1 MKKSLALLFVL
12 LFALAVTS
20 AFAARTGKEVYT
32 AKCAMCHDSGVAG
45 APKFG
50 DQAAWK
56 AHLEKGMDHMLEN
69 AKKGIGAMP
78 PMGMCNGCSM
88 AELKAAV
95 EYLAGTAK

>member
-1 MKKSLALLFVL
+1 MKKSLALLFVI

-20 AFAARTGKEVYT
+20 AFAARTGKEIYT

-45 APKFG
+45 APKLG

-56 AHLEKGMDHMLEN
+56 EHLATGLDHMVEN

-78 PMGMCNGCSM
+78 PMGMCNDCSM
-88 AELKAAV
+88 DELKAAV
-95 EYLAGTAK
+95 KYVSGAK